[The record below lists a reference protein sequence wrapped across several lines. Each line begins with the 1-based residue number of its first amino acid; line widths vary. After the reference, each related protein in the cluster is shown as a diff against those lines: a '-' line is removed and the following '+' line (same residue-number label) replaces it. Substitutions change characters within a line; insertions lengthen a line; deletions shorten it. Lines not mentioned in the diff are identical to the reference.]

1 MKLKLKT
8 LITIFILTAVLFQ
21 ACDRGENTVITIK
34 GDKWHIN
41 GKITNPG
48 SQAEGLLMNARMVN
62 SSFEDRGDKIPDEFA
77 GFDSDANTKEFISKI
92 PDYTGAG
99 VNAFTISLQG
109 GSPGY
114 EGAVNSAFNAD
125 GSLRPDYMTRIS
137 DIIEAVDASDAAV
150 ILTCFYQRQHS
161 NTSSLE
167 NREAMLNAVRNTALW
182 IKEKGYRNVLLEIS
196 NEYLH
201 NGFLKW
207 NDGTWLVSTKGQLEL
222 IAEARKTNRRLL
234 VSTSGMGD
242 GRQEDSLARGV
253 DYITVHFNT
262 TPLGKYAE
270 RITALKGYAKPII
283 CNEDDKLGKVGA
295 AALFESVLSGCG
307 WGYMNN
313 PVNQTIPF
321 IFEGTQDDI
330 PVYAMMKKVTSPYQA
345 ESESW
350 SSGKIYYPPSDEAGG
365 WRTLTDTRKILKT
378 TGIDKQVL
386 DSAFEFVRTTTRNG
400 GLLVLR
406 HGWLVYENYF
416 GKGQREAAP
425 NLASCGKSFTSVA
438 AGIAMSEHP
447 ELFPDG
453 LDQKVF
459 TSEYFPG
466 FVFPLPDT
474 AMAEIKI
481 GQLLSFSAGI
491 RGNNPVYVNG
501 ERSSIDPVGPDGWYA
516 MTDSF
521 ALGLKSGVISG
532 KPFTTTTLWCE
543 PGGGYSY
550 ATASIHIVSIMVRHL
565 SGMELEDYL
574 RSRLAIPM
582 GWSRWGFGYRNQPL
596 VDHTPG
602 GGGIALRGTDM
613 LRFGWLLLN
622 KGRWED
628 RQLIPETYVENATRA
643 TIYNPHFPYSF
654 QFNVNSGE
662 EEKNIPADAFWKT
675 GSGGHCLYVVP
686 SLDLVIWKLGGR
698 DGQYGSSDTGLP
710 QPEPA
715 EGSLPP
721 TEKVSSTPDG
731 SEYTRLLEIVIRSIK
746 E

>member
-1 MKLKLKT
+1 MKWKLNT
-8 LITIFILTAVLFQ
+8 LITFFAITALLLQ
-21 ACDRGENTVITIK
+21 ACCGTGNTVVKIK
-34 GDKWHIN
+34 GDKWYIN
-41 GKITNPG
+41 GKITNIG
-48 SQAEGLLMNARMVN
+48 SQAEGLLMNVRMVN
-62 SSFEDRGDKIPDEFA
+62 SSFEDRGEKIPEEFA
-77 GFDSDANTKEFISKI
+77 GFDPDANTKEFISKI
-92 PDYTGAG
+92 PEYTGSGA
-99 VNAFTISLQG
+99 NAFTLSLQG

-125 GSLRPDYMTRIS
+125 GSLRPDYLERIS
-137 DIIEAVDASDAAV
+137 AVIEAVDAGTGAV

-161 NTSSLE
+161 NVASLQ

-182 IKEKGYRNVLLEIS
+182 IKENGYRNVLLEIS
-196 NEYLH
+196 NEYRH

-207 NDGTWLVSTKGQLEL
+207 NDGKWLVSTKGQLEL
-222 IAEARKTNRRLL
+222 IAEARKAHRGLL

-242 GRQEDSLARGV
+242 GRQEDSLARAV

-270 RITALKGYAKPII
+270 RINALRGFGKPVI
-283 CNEDDKLGKVGA
+283 CNEDDKTGKEGA
-295 AALFESVLSGCG
+295 AALLESVLHGCG

-313 PVNQTIPF
+313 QVNQTIPF
-321 IFEGTQDDI
+321 VFGGVGDDL
-330 PVYAMMKKVTSPYQA
+330 PVYEMMKKVTSPPA
-345 ESESW
+345 
-350 SSGKIYYPPSDEAGG
+350 GKNEEVSDEEVYFPPPDGSGG
-365 WRTLTDTRKILKT
+365 WRTLNDPGEIFKT

-416 GKGQREAAP
+416 GKGQSEAAP

-438 AGIAMSEHP
+438 AGIVMSEHP
-447 ELFPDG
+447 ELFPEG

-459 TSEYFPG
+459 TSEYFPD
-466 FVFPLPDT
+466 FVFPLADT
-474 AMAEIKI
+474 AMSDIKI
-481 GQLLSFSAGI
+481 GELLSFSAGI

-501 ERSSIDPVGPDGWYA
+501 QRSSIDPVGPDGWYG

-521 ALGLKSGVISG
+521 ALGLKSGSING
-532 KPFTTTTLWCE
+532 KPFTTATLWCE

-550 ATASIHIVSIMVRHL
+550 ATASIHIASIMVRHL
-565 SGMELEDYL
+565 AGMELEDYL

-582 GWSRWGFGYRNQPL
+582 GWSRWGYGYKSQPL

-613 LRFGWLLLN
+613 LRFGYLLLN
-622 KGRWED
+622 RGRWGEK
-628 RQLIPETYVENATRA
+628 QLVPEAYIETASKATA
-643 TIYNPHFPYSF
+643 YNPHFPYSL
-654 QFNVNSGE
+654 QFNVNTNGQI
-662 EEKNIPADAFWKT
+662 KNIPSDAFWKT

-710 QPEPA
+710 QPEPVE
-715 EGSLPP
+715 EGLAP
-721 TEKVSSTPDG
+721 TEKISATLDG
-731 SEYTRLLEIVIRSIK
+731 TEYTRLLEMVIRSIK